1 MRHVSLI
8 RSTGLLAVLLSL
20 SFGSLTGSS
29 TFPPAVHGRPF
40 DVKSLQ
46 GAYASVGSAGS
57 GVSVSIGVAEF
68 DGRGNVTRF
77 VRINSEAADGTR
89 QLIDITSV
97 GSYSVTRDGT
107 GVIMFI
113 NKLDGVVTS
122 TVTFDFV
129 ITRSTRE
136 KRGSPAGHE
145 IFAIQREPGITAS
158 PVTETFSRR

>member
-1 MRHVSLI
+1 MRHVSLT
-8 RSTGLLAVLLSL
+8 RATGLLAVLLL

-29 TFPPAVHGRPF
+29 TFPLAMHSRPF
-40 DVKSLQ
+40 DVRSLQ

-57 GVSVSIGVAEF
+57 GVSVSVGVAEF

-77 VRINSEAADGTR
+77 VRINSKAGDGGR
-89 QLIDITSV
+89 ALLDITSV

-107 GVIMFI
+107 GVIKFT
-113 NKLDGVVTS
+113 NTLPNRATA

-129 ITRSTRE
+129 ITRSGKQ
-136 KRGSPAGHE
+136 KRGSTAGDE
-145 IFAIQREPGITAS
+145 LFAIQREPGITAS